1 MLSGHFVEV
10 SDVRNIAA
18 KMGLIPGRHN
28 KLDHV
33 SVDILVENMQ
43 KEYGDDSPI
52 FFYQP
57 ATPTSSFSIGVQTK
71 SMRAAME
78 KFGPDAV
85 CVDTTHQVGV

>member
-43 KEYGDDSPI
+43 KEYGV
-52 FFYQP
+52 FYQP